1 MKFDA
6 RVIGI
11 PTHLE
16 GLRQAL
22 DKSDWQMEAAKF
34 AAAEQKLVSKL
45 APQKKAIVEFFRRR
59 APCAAHFRCERTN
72 LLQPLLEYAC
82 FVDGT
87 TVEEVVQENA
97 WTASLHT
104 VMLGVND
111 SLVVP
116 FEFNVPFE
124 CEVEGRAHKYV
135 VASATHLLKEFDVL
149 NEYVAVEQTLGAE
162 DFGQFVNW
170 SKQAMERFERQ
181 EGVGR
186 RFWAKMGLV
195 ALRGVVKRALESNLP
210 VVIDPQLGNID
221 PPMSL

>member
-16 GLRQAL
+16 SVRKSLE
-22 DKSDWQMEAAKF
+22 KSDWQMEAAKF
-34 AAAEQKLVSKL
+34 AAAEKKLLSKL
-45 APQKKAIVEFFRRR
+45 APQKKAISELFHKK

-72 LLQPLLEYAC
+72 MLQPLFDYAC

-87 TVEEVVQENA
+87 SIEEVVQENA

-111 SLVVP
+111 SLIVP
-116 FEFNVPFE
+116 FDFAVPYE

-135 VASATHLLKEFDVL
+135 VVSAPHVLKELAVI
-149 NEYVAVEQTLGAE
+149 NEYVAVEKTLGAE
-162 DFGQFVNW
+162 SFGLFVNW
-170 SKQAMERFERQ
+170 SKQAMERFERA

-195 ALRGVVKRALESNLP
+195 ALRGVVLKAMELSLP
-210 VVIDPQLGNID
+210 VIIDPQLGTLD
-221 PPMSL
+221 PVMA

>member
-16 GLRQAL
+16 GLKKAL

-34 AAAEQKLVSKL
+34 ASAEQKLTTKL
-45 APQKKAIVEFFRRR
+45 APQKRAISEFFRKR

-72 LLQPLLEYAC
+72 LLQPLFEYAC

-87 TVEEVVQENA
+87 TIEEVVQENA
-97 WTASLHT
+97 WTGSLHT
-104 VMLGVND
+104 VMLGTND
-111 SLVVP
+111 SLIVP
-116 FEFNVPFE
+116 FDFNVPYE
-124 CEVEGRAHKYV
+124 CEVEGRSHIYV
-135 VASATHLLKEFDVL
+135 VASAAHVLKELDVL

-162 DFGQFVNW
+162 DFGQYVNW

-195 ALRGVVKRALESNLP
+195 ALRGVVKRAVEAGLP
-210 VVIDPQLGNID
+210 VIIDPQLGAID
-221 PPMSL
+221 PVMQP

>member
-16 GLRQAL
+16 SLRKAL

-34 AAAEQKLVSKL
+34 AAAEQKLAAKL
-45 APQKKAIVEFFRRR
+45 APQKKLISELFRRK

-72 LLQPLLEYAC
+72 LLQPLFDFAC

-87 TVEEVVQENA
+87 TIEEVVQENA
-97 WTASLHT
+97 WTGSLHT
-104 VMLGVND
+104 VMLGSND
-111 SLVVP
+111 SLIVP
-116 FEFNVPFE
+116 FEFNVPYE

-135 VASATHLLKEFDVL
+135 IASAPTMLKELAVL
-149 NEYVAVEQTLGAE
+149 NEYVAVEKTLHAE
-162 DFGQFVNW
+162 DFGQYVNW
-170 SKQAMERFERQ
+170 SKQAMERFERA

-186 RFWAKMGLV
+186 RFWAKMALV
-195 ALRGVVKRALESNLP
+195 ALRGVVHRAVESGLP
-210 VVIDPQLGNID
+210 VIIDPQLGAFD
-221 PPMSL
+221 PVMP